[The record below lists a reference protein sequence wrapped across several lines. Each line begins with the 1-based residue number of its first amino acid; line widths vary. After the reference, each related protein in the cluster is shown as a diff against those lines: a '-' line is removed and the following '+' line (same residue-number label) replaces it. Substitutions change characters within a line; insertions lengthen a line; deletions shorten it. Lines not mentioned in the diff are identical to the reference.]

1 MAVDHRLDVCADFVN
16 FAMDEPFQGRTLSP
30 VVQMFID
37 HAREVVKPLAK
48 L

>member
-1 MAVDHRLDVCADFVN
+1 LK
-16 FAMDEPFQGRTLSP
+16 GRTLSP